1 MFGSQIS
8 QIKYFDHML
17 KVLYETRDGARH
29 AKRRKQQQRQ
39 KQRKKPRKKPR
50 IELYISLVQQPV

>member
-1 MFGSQIS
+1 
-8 QIKYFDHML
+8 ML
-17 KVLYETRDGARH
+17 KVLYETHDGARH

-39 KQRKKPRKKPR
+39 KQRKKPR